1 MSFPLKVCNYKLGKT
16 LGQGAYGKVKCK
28 FKIYSLHL
36 FAGLVAINET
46 TNEQVAFKILN
57 KQKIRRL
64 GMQEKVKREVKAM
77 KKLQHPH
84 IVCL

>member
-1 MSFPLKVCNYKLGKT
+1 
-16 LGQGAYGKVKCK
+16 
-28 FKIYSLHL
+28 
-36 FAGLVAINET
+36 VAINET